1 MHDISSPLPYHV
13 IRTTIGL
20 AVTVPIEVREG
31 CWGFYFTDPN
41 NEALF
46 LESFFHSNIYM
57 MFSITFAVLQL
68 IAFIYFLS
76 AWTIASFLHKQSS
89 VAMIIGSG
97 VDGGLILMTHILKR
111 ACWKRLNTPLW
122 SNARSIIGV
131 VAACSFFIGG
141 LITVWGDISSNE
153 GQVANCTI
161 GDSVFT
167 SHDFTSSDMS
177 VVSDDSD
184 SQDVSAALYNLV
196 WKDKTSDL
204 IVPGWKFRD
213 YIFITTGPQTLF
225 LHSLPAII
233 GVPVML
239 IQLITIFSVFFPANG
254 ASVLFIYICFY
265 QICFALTLALVTGI
279 AEWES
284 RRKFKEDLLKRS
296 RRKTSDTIIENPT
309 DATDVAMDPTNGNHA
324 IIPVYGTNTKV
335 RTFAPGF
342 ANKDDLGKQIPH
354 DKDMESFR
362 IPSQEIEESGRQVGH
377 GAEVSVFKGT
387 WNASTGMGMDIAIKK
402 YGAHDN
408 EFAKFQNEVRMLM
421 GLDHR

>member
-1 MHDISSPLPYHV
+1 M